1 MRHARRTLRRLVRLA
16 AAGGL
21 VLGGLVASGATAGE
35 LPDGPAVRA
44 ADLTARLGTGRTAG
58 SWTAADGR
66 TVVAV
71 TDAAA
76 AREVRAAGARAEL
89 VRHSADRLRAAVGE
103 LRSAPRVPGTAW
115 SVDYAANEVTVRA
128 DSTVTAA
135 DWSRMSSLAE
145 RMGGRVRMERTRG
158 AFTTRV
164 DGAAPIVGPGRRCS
178 AGFNV
183 TDGRDAYLLTA
194 GHCGPEGVAWAAGE
208 RSLAPVGTTVVS
220 AFPGSDFS
228 AVRYANPTDADRTN
242 TVLVGGGRGVRIVG
256 LTEPA
261 VGAQV
266 FRSGSTTGLR
276 TGRVTAVDATV
287 NYPEGTV
294 TGLIETT
301 VCAEPGDSGG
311 PLFAEGLALGV
322 TSGGDGDC
330 AVGGTTYFQP
340 VGAALDALGMRLSG
354 ITPAAAP
361 DTDEGAGDTGDG
373 AGTGPAA
380 PPAAGAAPPAG
391 QAPGA
396 PVARRRSEGIVGL
409 DDPGVGLGIIGVSL
423 AALVAAR
430 WVASAEDRREFRTFQ
445 AASWG

>member
-21 VLGGLVASGATAGE
+21 VLGGLMTSGAMAAG
-35 LPDGPAVRA
+35 PGGGPGEGSVAGTSGLL
-44 ADLTARLGTGRTAG
+44 DRLGTGRTAG

-76 AREVRAAGARAEL
+76 AREVRAAGARPEF
-89 VRHSADRLRAAVGE
+89 VRHSADRLRAAVAS
-103 LRSAPRVPGTAW
+103 LRAAPRVPGTAW

-128 DSTVTAA
+128 DGTVSAA
-135 DWSRMSSLAE
+135 DWARMSSLAE
-145 RMGGRVRMERTRG
+145 GIGDRVRMERTRG
-158 AFTTRV
+158 RFTTRV
-164 DGAAPIVGPGRRCS
+164 NGADSIVGPGRRCS

-194 GHCGPEGVAWAAGE
+194 GHCGPGGAVWAAGE
-208 RSLAPVGTTVVS
+208 QTLATVGTTVVS
-220 AFPGSDFS
+220 AFPGTDFA
-228 AVRYANPTDADRTN
+228 AVRYENPTAADRTN
-242 TVLVGGGRGVRIVG
+242 TVSVGGGRGVRIVG
-256 LTEPA
+256 LTEPV

-311 PLFAEGLALGV
+311 PLFSEGLALGV

-330 AVGGTTYFQP
+330 AAGGTTYFQP
-340 VGAALDALGMRLSG
+340 VGTALEALGMRLSG
-354 ITPAAAP
+354 ITPPPGPADGGAAP
-361 DTDEGAGDTGDG
+361 PPAT
-373 AGTGPAA
+373 AA
-380 PPAAGAAPPAG
+380 PPASGAAPG
-391 QAPGA
+391 TPGA

-409 DDPGVGLGIIGVSL
+409 DDPGVGIGIIGVSL

-445 AASWG
+445 TASWG

>member
-21 VLGGLVASGATAGE
+21 VLGGLMASGATAAE
-35 LPDGPAVRA
+35 PAQRPA
-44 ADLTARLGTGRTAG
+44 AGASDLLARLGTGRTAG

-71 TDAAA
+71 TDAGA
-76 AREVRAAGARAEL
+76 AREVRAAGARPEL
-89 VRHSADRLRAAVGE
+89 VRHSADRLRDAVAS
-103 LRSAPRVPGTAW
+103 LRAAPRVPGTAW
-115 SVDYAANEVTVRA
+115 SVDYGANEVTVRA
-128 DSTVTAA
+128 DSTVSAG
-135 DWSRMSSLAE
+135 DWARMSALAE
-145 RMGGRVRMERTRG
+145 GIGDRVRMERTRG
-158 AFTTRV
+158 HFTTRV
-164 DGAAPIVGPGRRCS
+164 NGAASIVGPGRRCS

-194 GHCGPEGVAWAAGE
+194 GHCGPGGAVWSAGE
-208 RSLAPVGTTVVS
+208 RGLATVGTTVVS
-220 AFPGSDFS
+220 AFPGSDFA
-228 AVRYANPTDADRTN
+228 AVRYENPTASDRTN
-242 TVLVGGGRGVRIVG
+242 VVSVGGGRGVRIVG
-256 LTEPA
+256 LTDPV
-261 VGAQV
+261 VGTQV

-311 PLFAEGLALGV
+311 PLFSEGLALGV

-330 AVGGTTYFQP
+330 ADGGTTYFQP
-340 VGAALDALGMRLSG
+340 VGTALEALGMRLSG
-354 ITPAAAP
+354 ITPPPGPAA
-361 DTDEGAGDTGDG
+361 GAGQPSPPPAT
-373 AGTGPAA
+373 AA
-380 PPAAGAAPPAG
+380 PPASGAV
-391 QAPGA
+391 PGA
-396 PVARRRSEGIVGL
+396 PAARRRSEGIVGL
-409 DDPGVGLGIIGVSL
+409 DDPGVGIGIIGVSL

-445 AASWG
+445 SAAWG